1 MELSECHRWW
11 KHQGGQEL
19 RRLLME
25 HWDPIRV
32 KDAPEAAGEYDGY
45 RAGVMQLLRSGA
57 SGEAIAEHLSRVEQE
72 WMDFETTPEQ
82 LRPVG
87 EQIVRWYVD
96 SLARWEAAHPER

>member
-1 MELSECHRWW
+1 MELSEYHQWW

-25 HWDPIRV
+25 HWDPIGV
-32 KDAPEAAGEYDGY
+32 KDAPEAASEYDGY
-45 RAGVMQLLRSGA
+45 RAGVMQLLRNGA

-72 WMDFETTPEQ
+72 RMGFRTTREQ

-87 EQIVRWYVD
+87 ERIIRWYAD
-96 SLARWEAAHPER
+96 SLARWEAARPTR